1 MKSNSRKMCGKGS
14 PHLREAARLHRRAVL
29 PSIDEGGIRLPDAK
43 REKLLGLRKAMLG
56 QFRSNSRGQRQG
68 AVVCRRDICAGLSFV
83 SGTARQAGIVP
94 SWTCLNLQALS
105 RRDTMGRPIGSV
117 TGKGRSLMRCGW
129 KSATAMII
137 AFCAPLRKN

>member
-14 PHLREAARLHRRAVL
+14 PHLREAARLHWRAVL

-56 QFRSNSRGQRQG
+56 NSDPTVAGNAK

-94 SWTCLNLQALS
+94 SWTCLNLQAFS

-137 AFCAPLRKN
+137 AFCAPLQKN